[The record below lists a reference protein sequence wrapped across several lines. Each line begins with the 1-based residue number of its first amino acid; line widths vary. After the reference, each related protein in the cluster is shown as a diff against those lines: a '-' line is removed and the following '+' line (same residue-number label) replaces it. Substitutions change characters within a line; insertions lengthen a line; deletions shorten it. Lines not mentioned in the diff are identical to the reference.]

1 MGSHPINLIFRF
13 ALELAALFFMGNWGW
28 KQSDSWT
35 KFLLAIGIPLVA
47 VVLWGVF
54 NVPDDPSR
62 SGNAP
67 VPVSGW
73 IRLSLELV
81 FFAFA
86 VWAAYNSGLRNIAW
100 IMIALTALHYLLSY
114 DRIFWLLER

>member
-1 MGSHPINLIFRF
+1 MGSHPINLIVRF
-13 ALELAALFFMGNWGW
+13 ALEIAALFFMGNWGW

-35 KFLLAIGIPLVA
+35 KFLFAIGIPLVA

-86 VWAAYNSGLRNIAW
+86 VWAAYSSGYHQFAM
-100 IMIALTALHYLLSY
+100 IMAAFTILHYIVSY
-114 DRIFWLLER
+114 DRIIWLFGR